1 VSLSERLFGRSS
13 VVKLDLPAIR
23 AKVATAVRDGLT
35 ADPLLTRARLADAL
49 RDAGCVPPLPEETET
64 AVAGLDAEAVGR
76 LAAAVT
82 VLELDEVKRALTKLL
97 VGRSPSELVAML
109 ASVARD
115 TPLLTSE
122 VLRQSDLRVE
132 ELARRLV
139 AGLGAAVARPR
150 NRGNDSTGST
160 TAVCCPRRS
169 KRKLRPPSA
178 SKTCSGSRRSRSVG
192 PAGGSCEHARNTDE
206 LCRIPGRPIPGR

>member
-1 VSLSERLFGRSS
+1 MSLSERLFGRSS

-82 VLELDEVKRALTKLL
+82 VLELDQVRNALTKLL

-122 VLRQSDLRVE
+122 VLQQSDLRVE

-139 AGLGAAVARPR
+139 AGLGAAVAGETPGQSRQR
-150 NRGNDSTGST
+150 LDRIDYGRLLSEAEQAKAAAAERVEELRRLQEEQERG
-160 TAVCCPRRS
+160 ARRG
-169 KRKLRPPSA
+169 KL
-178 SKTCSGSRRSRSVG
+178 
-192 PAGGSCEHARNTDE
+192 
-206 LCRIPGRPIPGR
+206 